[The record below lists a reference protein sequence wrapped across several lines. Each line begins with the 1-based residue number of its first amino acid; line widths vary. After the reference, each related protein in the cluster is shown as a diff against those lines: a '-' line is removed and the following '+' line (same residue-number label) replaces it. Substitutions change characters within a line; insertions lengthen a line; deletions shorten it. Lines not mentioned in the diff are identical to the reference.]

1 MSYATA
7 EKEAAKAT
15 SNIERVL
22 TVFAGISAGDVG
34 AATQY
39 IDHTRFVQHNPYS
52 ECWGPALI

>member
-22 TVFAGISAGDVG
+22 TVSAGISAGDVG
-34 AATQY
+34 TATQY
-39 IDHTRFVQHNPYS
+39 IDHGRFVQHNPYAATGV
-52 ECWGPALI
+52 EGLM